1 MTATKPTEIEAIDAA
16 IRDVLGRV
24 RTFAPANV
32 VAYQPPTPATPAR
45 CTVQVARRIANLG
58 GQSEPIKPVPNVPIM
73 YPGAGQLMIW
83 WDLAP
88 NDEVILGVPDRTIGE
103 WLLKNGQV
111 DPRDQR
117 KFDLASAIAWPVRMT
132 QTKGAEP
139 PGGYLNI
146 GTTDGVALLR
156 VAPSGIVARAPVV
169 QLGSE
174 AAASPVALAAEL
186 TAAIASAVTAAL
198 AAPIPG
204 DGGVKAFTEFG
215 ASMAAA
221 AATFAA
227 TKTLAE

>member
-45 CTVQVARRIANLG
+45 CTVQIARRIANLG

-88 NDEVILGVPDRTIGE
+88 GDEVILGVPDRTIGE

-156 VAPSGIVARAPVV
+156 VAPSGIVARAPQVK
-169 QLGSE
+169 LGSE
-174 AAASPVALAAEL
+174 AAASAVALAPSLATAL
-186 TAAIASAVTAAL
+186 TTAATAAG
-198 AAPIPG
+198 AAAVPT
-204 DGGVKAFTEFG
+204 DGGVAAFAAFASSLAG
-215 ASMAAA
+215 AN
-221 AATFAA
+221 FAA
-227 TKTLAE
+227 TKVVAE